1 MESNMTNVGGLFPGQ
16 GSQSVGMG
24 RDFAEHSELARAIFN
39 EANETLGYDLKA
51 LCLEGPL
58 ENLTLTQNAQPAILT
73 VSYIAYRLA
82 EVTPVAAAGHSLG
95 EYTAL
100 VAAEA
105 LSFRD
110 AVQLVHRRGKYLQEA
125 VPEGAG
131 KMIAVLGPTVPE
143 IEAVIATVDVGVKE
157 IANINSPGQTVVS
170 GDVAGIDALAAALTK
185 AGMKVIPLKV
195 SAPFHCS
202 LMKSAERKLAEDIA
216 KVSFS
221 DPKFPVYSNVTATKV
236 TSGSEAKEL
245 LVKQVCSP
253 VRWTESMQNMIR
265 DFDLKQSIEFGAGGV
280 LSNLLKRIDKSIAR
294 AEIGEFAHVSSLRN
308 AA

>member
-1 MESNMTNVGGLFPGQ
+1 MTNVGGLFPGQ

-24 RDFAEHSELARAIFN
+24 RDFAEHSELAQAIFK

-58 ENLTLTQNAQPAILT
+58 ESLTLTQNAQPAILT

-110 AVQLVHRRGKYLQEA
+110 AVQLVHRRGKYMQEA

-143 IEAVIATVDVGVKE
+143 IEAVIATVDAGVKE

-170 GDVAGIDALAAALTK
+170 GDVVGIDTLSGALVK

-216 KVSFS
+216 KVTFS

-265 DFDLKQSIEFGAGGV
+265 DFELKQTVEFGAGGV
-280 LSNLLKRIDKSIAR
+280 LSNLLKRIDKSISR
-294 AEIGEFAHVSSLRN
+294 TEIGEFAHVASLRN